1 MSSILLLHG
10 AIGSKDQF
18 TSLKNE
24 LEILGHLVYSF
35 NFAGHGD
42 SPLPETPFTIEN
54 FKKELLQFV
63 QLHELENCIVFGYSM
78 GAYIA
83 LYTAI
88 EYPALFSKIVT
99 LGTKL
104 DWSPEI
110 AAHEIKNLNPQ
121 KIKEKVPAFTEKLEK
136 THGLTWTQLL
146 EQTADFMVQLGKDTP
161 LNNETLTQIST
172 PIVLGLA
179 DHDAMV
185 TLDETR
191 NAFKQLPNA
200 SMFMI
205 PNAKHPIETVDCNL
219 LAKIICNL
227 ISQP

>member
-1 MSSILLLHG
+1 MKTLLLHG
-10 AIGSKDQF
+10 AIGCKDQF

-24 LEILGHLVYSF
+24 LEILGHEVYSF
-35 NFAGHGD
+35 NFSGHGD
-42 SPLPETPFTIEN
+42 STLPETPFTIEK
-54 FKKELLQFV
+54 FKKELVQFV
-63 QLHELENCIVFGYSM
+63 QLHTLENCIVFGYSM
-78 GAYIA
+78 GGYIA

-104 DWSPEI
+104 NWSPEI
-110 AAHEIKNLNPQ
+110 AAQEIKNVNPQ
-121 KIKEKVPAFTEKLEK
+121 KIKEKVPAFAEKLEK
-136 THGLTWTQLL
+136 AHGSTWSQLL
-146 EQTADFMVQLGKDTP
+146 EKTAKFMLHLGKDTP

-219 LAKIICNL
+219 LAKILSNSI
-227 ISQP
+227 

>member
-1 MSSILLLHG
+1 MKTLLLHG

-18 TSLKNE
+18 TSLKKE
-24 LEILGHLVYSF
+24 LEILGHEIYSF
-35 NFAGHGD
+35 NFTGHGD
-42 SPLPETPFTIEN
+42 SPLPETPFSIDN
-54 FKKELLQFV
+54 FKKELVQFV
-63 QLHELENCIVFGYSM
+63 QLHALENCIVFGYSM
-78 GAYIA
+78 GGYIA

-88 EYPALFSKIVT
+88 EYPSLVRKIVT

-121 KIKEKVPAFTEKLEK
+121 KIKEKVPAFAEKLEK
-136 THGLTWTQLL
+136 THGSTWTQLL
-146 EQTADFMVQLGKDTP
+146 DKTADFMVQLGKETP

-172 PIVLGLA
+172 PVVLGLA
-179 DHDAMV
+179 DHDTMV
-185 TLDETR
+185 TLDETC

-205 PNAKHPIETVDCNL
+205 PNAKHPIETVDCKL
-219 LAKIICNL
+219 LARIISNTL
-227 ISQP
+227 